1 LSCLSAL
8 ACLILAA
15 PAAAQKK
22 EIIQLQRDM
31 AILQD
36 AIRQTDR
43 NVTERIAALEALL
56 KQNLDQAEKLNAALA
71 VIERDV
77 AKQSD
82 AVVLPV
88 TSTAAKVDTL
98 SNQFSALRDTV
109 DESNAMVTKLR
120 QEVAD
125 IKTHLT
131 TLPPPNLGEG
141 GESTG
146 ADAALGETY
155 FTGAVSD
162 YQRGNYE
169 IARAGFTDF
178 LQYAGNSP
186 RAPEAQY
193 YLGAIAYD
201 AGNLD
206 EAVRQFDLVLEKYPT
221 GLISADAQYKKAMA
235 LFRLDRKQE
244 AKLEFQAV
252 LDRFATS
259 NVAPNAKAMLEE
271 INETKP
277 SPLQ

>member
-1 LSCLSAL
+1 MWAS
-8 ACLILAA
+8 

-43 NVTERIAALEALL
+43 NVTEKIAALEALL

-82 AVVLPV
+82 SVVPPV
-88 TSTAAKVDTL
+88 TRTAAKVDTL
-98 SNQFSALRDTV
+98 SNQFSALRDSI

-125 IKTHLT
+125 IKAHLT
-131 TLPPPNLGEG
+131 ALPPPGLGEEGEATG
-141 GESTG
+141 G
-146 ADAALGETY
+146 DAALGESF

-169 IARAGFTDF
+169 IARAGFMDF
-178 LQYAGNSP
+178 LQYAANSP

-201 AGNLD
+201 TVQLED
-206 EAVRQFDLVLEKYPT
+206 AVKEFDLVLEKYPV

-235 LFRLDRKQE
+235 LFRLDRKDE
-244 AKLEFQAV
+244 AKQEFQAV
-252 LDRFATS
+252 VDRFPSS
-259 NVAPNAKAMLEE
+259 NIAPNAKAMLEE
-271 INETKP
+271 INEAKP